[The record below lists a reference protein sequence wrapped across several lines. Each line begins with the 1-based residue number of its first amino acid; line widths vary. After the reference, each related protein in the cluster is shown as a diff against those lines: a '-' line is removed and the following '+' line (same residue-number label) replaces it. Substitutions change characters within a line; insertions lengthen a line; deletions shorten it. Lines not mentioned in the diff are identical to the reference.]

1 MASSTPPLLF
11 VNEDDLQA
19 DQDWLVWFDLACED
33 ILAIETAGMT
43 PALRREVEA
52 MGATIHRVAAPTRKE
67 AVERV
72 FPEDCPERQCLQK
85 LAQDRARKRAARMN

>member
-1 MASSTPPLLF
+1 MASKTSHLLF
-11 VNEDDLQA
+11 VDESSSQA

-52 MGATIHRVAAPTRKE
+52 MGATIHHVAAPTRKE

-72 FPEDCPERQCLQK
+72 FPEDCPERQCIQG
-85 LAQDRARKRAARMN
+85 LAEERAKKRSFRMN

>member
-1 MASSTPPLLF
+1 M
-11 VNEDDLQA
+11 
-19 DQDWLVWFDLACED
+19 WFDLACED

-72 FPEDCPERQCLQK
+72 FPEDSPERQCLQK
-85 LAQDRARKRAARMN
+85 LVEERTRKNTLRVN